1 MTTALNFMFPTTS
14 GGMTY
19 CYHLM
24 TGFAKPFYSL
34 VITTLAPIL
43 TLTALR
49 FAHLILRGASP
60 KGINKLT
67 FVFFVVGTGCHDL
80 RQTFITPMVFVT
92 TMPCF
97 ICGRD

>member
-1 MTTALNFMFPTTS
+1 MTTALSFMFSTTS

-24 TGFAKPFYSL
+24 TELAKPFYSL
-34 VITTLAPIL
+34 VITILAPIL

-49 FAHLILRGASP
+49 FAHLIIRGARP

-67 FVFFVVGTGCHDL
+67 FVFFVVGTGYHDL
-80 RQTFITPMVFVT
+80 RQTFILPKDDVLF
-92 TMPCF
+92 PL
-97 ICGRD
+97 R